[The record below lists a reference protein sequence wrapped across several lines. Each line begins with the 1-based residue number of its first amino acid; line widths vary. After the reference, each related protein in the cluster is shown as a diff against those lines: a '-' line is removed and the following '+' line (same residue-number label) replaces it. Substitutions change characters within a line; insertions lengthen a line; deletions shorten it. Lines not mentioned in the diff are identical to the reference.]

1 MRDIQSYVCGDW
13 VGSDS
18 SARCV
23 FDAVDGTQIG
33 MAGSLTFDLSLIHI

>member
-1 MRDIQSYVCGDW
+1 MREIQSYVCGDW
-13 VGSDS
+13 VGPDS

-33 MAGSLTFDLSLIHI
+33 LAGSLTFDRGAMV